1 MKHSS
6 NFSKKPRSAGPY
18 KSRGSSGPAS
28 RPNSR
33 PVRSSRS
40 SFGDRS
46 NDPASRSNDRAA
58 GPFRGTVQGTTRGP
72 VRGPA
77 SRPGTFG
84 RPSAPARFASPSAPA
99 QYSSSTRT
107 SPARTSSAP
116 YPARR
121 PSSAN
126 TRYPIA
132 PSQNPRYSTPSYSAP
147 RYSAPNSKPSIAPT
161 IPKTPKDDGL
171 VRINKFVAEKFAI
184 TRREADKF
192 IEDGFVHIESVN
204 PEKKIGGKS
213 ISSKTVDGA
222 AKTSRRRHAK
232 VGDRINPKTET
243 VILNQKK
250 VIDHKS
256 KYMYFVY
263 NKPVGIVTHSPT
275 GDELDIK
282 GLLLKEASIAPHITK
297 DLFPIGRLDKKSQ
310 GLIILTNDGRMSDLM
325 LNPAYEHEKEY
336 VVTTAQDLPSYF
348 KKSMEKGVNIGDYVT
363 KPCKIELRGTKTFAI
378 TITEGK
384 KHQIRRMCEA
394 MKTDVRTLE
403 RTRIM
408 NLKLGS
414 LRSNDLRKIEG
425 RELDLFLKQLVH

>member
-6 NFSKKPRSAGPY
+6 NFSKKPRSTGPG
-18 KSRGSSGPAS
+18 KSHGPNRPAS
-28 RPNSR
+28 RPTKSFGRPAFSNQQSDQTSR
-33 PVRSSRS
+33 PSRGVARSS
-40 SFGDRS
+40 
-46 NDPASRSNDRAA
+46 
-58 GPFRGTVQGTTRGP
+58 TRG
-72 VRGPA
+72 
-77 SRPGTFG
+77 PGTFG
-84 RPSAPARFASPSAPA
+84 RSSTQTRFTSTPSTSHPT
-99 QYSSSTRT
+99 YSSVYPAAQAPRTASRAISRAPYPATRT
-107 SPARTSSAP
+107 SHTTSHAP

-132 PSQNPRYSTPSYSAP
+132 PTQDHRHVAPTYKPSYS
-147 RYSAPNSKPSIAPT
+147 KPTVAPT

-184 TRREADKF
+184 TRREADTF

-204 PEKKIGGKS
+204 PDKKIGGKTMS
-213 ISSKTVDGA
+213 GKTVDGA
-222 AKTSRRRHAK
+222 VKTSRRRHAK

-250 VIDHKS
+250 VIDHKA

-282 GLLLKEASIAPHITK
+282 GLLLKQASIAPHITK

-363 KPCKIELRGTKTFAI
+363 KPCKIELRGPKTFAI

-394 MKTDVRTLE
+394 MKTDVKSLE